1 MLALGVGYLAY
12 RTQSLV
18 ASIVFHALFNGVVCV
33 GMVLSYA
40 GPADGRDNFCGSPT
54 IFGPCKSTRLQMQ
67 REFGQDELVQAHA
80 FGFRF
85 AGQGG
90 VERLG
95 HAHVELAAVL
105 PPLRT
110 YGRLGQALDQPVD
123 LPAFFGLGERET
135 VLALWGRTK
144 RASYSSAT
152 SAHHECEFGASDGCD
167 ECARDS
173 SHRRCMAAVRRFTP
187 WGVLL

>member
-1 MLALGVGYLAY
+1 MKTALLLIAHGSREEEANADLDDMVEQLCIRNPYACVEAPLFLLALGVGYLAY

-90 VERLG
+90 VQRFG
-95 HAHVELAAVL
+95 HAHVKLAAVL
-105 PPLRT
+105 APLGT
-110 YGRLGQALDQPVD
+110 NL
-123 LPAFFGLGERET
+123 
-135 VLALWGRTK
+135 
-144 RASYSSAT
+144 
-152 SAHHECEFGASDGCD
+152 
-167 ECARDS
+167 
-173 SHRRCMAAVRRFTP
+173 RFR
-187 WGVLL
+187 